1 MIYRIIAKNAGIH
14 YSEEPHFFG
23 LDTDTET
30 EGDQCITELRN
41 KFMNIPG
48 KKRVM
53 ASECL
58 TVVLPLH
65 FPIEIKK
72 VPK

>member
-1 MIYRIIAKNAGIH
+1 MMYRIIAKNAGIH

-41 KFMNIPG
+41 KFMNIPEKKTGDG
-48 KKRVM
+48 KWVFYPDY
-53 ASECL
+53 A
-58 TVVLPLH
+58 
-65 FPIEIKK
+65 
-72 VPK
+72 